1 MIFRS
6 YLPARWTPGSFGVIL
21 LLLVILEVVHRVG
34 GYSGLLFP
42 APTAVGGAL
51 RDSIVAGQLW
61 LHLSATLL
69 RIVAG
74 LAVGGLA
81 GLLLGLAMGSWRGL
95 RLVID
100 PIIAAFHPIPKLAL
114 FPLLIVLLGIG
125 ERSKIASVSVGAFFP
140 MVLNTM
146 AGVRA
151 ISPVHLELTAN
162 YGASN
167 WKKFTRVLLP
177 GSLPMILT
185 GLRLSANVAFHA
197 TIGVE
202 MVGSRTGLG
211 SLLWMSWQTFRI
223 EQLYATL
230 AVIALVGAGLT
241 FLIRQIARRTAP
253 WLAEYQVDA

>member
-1 MIFRS
+1 VVLAI
-6 YLPARWTPGSFGVIL
+6 WEL
-21 LLLVILEVVHRVG
+21 LHRAG

-42 APTAVGGAL
+42 APTAIGRAL
-51 RDSIVAGQLW
+51 HESLVVGQLW

-69 RIVAG
+69 RIAG
-74 LAVGGLA
+74 GLLVGGLT

-95 RLVID
+95 RTVID
-100 PIIAAFHPIPKLAL
+100 PIIAAIHPIPKLAL

-140 MVLNTM
+140 MVLNTL

-151 ISPVHLELTAN
+151 ISPVHLELAAN
-162 YGASN
+162 YGASS
-167 WKKFTRVLLP
+167 WKKFLRVLLP

-185 GLRLSANVAFHA
+185 GLRLSTNVAFHS

-202 MVGSRTGLG
+202 MVGSRVGLG

-230 AVIALVGAGLT
+230 TVIALVGVGLT
-241 FLIRQIARRTAP
+241 FLIRQIARRSAP
-253 WLAEYQVDA
+253 WLSEYQVDA

>member
-1 MIFRS
+1 
-6 YLPARWTPGSFGVIL
+6 VL
-21 LLLVILEVVHRVG
+21 LAIWELVVRAG
-34 GYSGLLFP
+34 WYTGLFFP
-42 APTAVGGAL
+42 APTGVAHAL
-51 RDSIVAGQLW
+51 GDSLAAGELW

-69 RIVAG
+69 RIGAG
-74 LAVGGLA
+74 LVIGGLA
-81 GLLLGLAMGSWRGL
+81 GLLLGLAMGSWRGV
-95 RLVID
+95 RAVVD
-100 PIIAAFHPIPKLAL
+100 PIIAAIHPVPKLAL

-151 ISPVHLELTAN
+151 ISPVHVDLARN
-162 YGASN
+162 YGAST
-167 WKKFTRVLLP
+167 WKMFSRVLLP

-202 MVGSRTGLG
+202 MVGSRIGLG
-211 SLLWMSWQTFRI
+211 SLLWLSWQTFRV

-230 AVIALVGAGLT
+230 TVIALVGLGITML
-241 FLIRQIARRTAP
+241 LRGIARRAAP
-253 WLAEYQVDA
+253 WLPEYQEEV